1 MYQIEITTS
10 AHHHLRHL
18 SPLNRQRIHEAIG
31 QLSQNPRPYGVK
43 KLQGE
48 VDFYRIR
55 VGDYRI
61 LYIIDDSV
69 KLVNI
74 MRIMP
79 REKAYQ

>member
-1 MYQIEITTS
+1 VAIE
-10 AHHHLRHL
+10 
-18 SPLNRQRIHEAIG
+18 
-31 QLSQNPRPYGVK
+31 QLSQNPRPFGVK

-61 LYIIDDSV
+61 LYIIDDSARLIRV
-69 KLVNI
+69 

-79 REKAYQ
+79 RENAY

>member
-1 MYQIEITTS
+1 MYQTRITSS
-10 AHHHLRHL
+10 AHHHIRSL
-18 SPLNRQRIHEAIG
+18 SHLNRQRVNDAIE

-61 LYIIDDSV
+61 LYTIDDSARQINV
-69 KLVNI
+69 
-74 MRIMP
+74 MHIMP
-79 REKAYQ
+79 RENAY

>member
-1 MYQIEITTS
+1 VYKIEITNS
-10 AHHHLRHL
+10 AHRHLRNL
-18 SPLNRQRIHEAIG
+18 TNPNRQRIHEAIE

-55 VGDYRI
+55 AGNYRI
-61 LYIIDDSV
+61 LYVIDDSA

-79 REKAYQ
+79 RENAY

>member
-1 MYQIEITTS
+1 VYQIQITNS
-10 AHHHLRHL
+10 AHHHLRNLLHT
-18 SPLNRQRIHEAIG
+18 NRQRIHEAIE

-55 VGDYRI
+55 VGDFRI
-61 LYIIDDSV
+61 LYEIDDSTKQV
-69 KLVNI
+69 II

-79 REKAYQ
+79 RENAY